1 MAQIKRNSA
10 IGDQELIDRY
20 IDAEWDRYPSGRA
33 DARLKDYGVP
43 VWALIGQL
51 QAIGSDLDQLAADYE
66 LPREAVEAALA
77 FYRQNKKY
85 VDARLLL
92 NSA

>member
-1 MAQIKRNSA
+1 MTQIRSGA
-10 IGDQELIDRY
+10 VARDQELIARY
-20 IDAEWDRYPSGRA
+20 IDPEWDRYPSGRA

-51 QAIGSDLDQLAADYE
+51 RAIGDDLDELAQSYR
-66 LPREAVEAALA
+66 LLREAVDAALA
-77 FYRQNKKY
+77 YYRQNKKY
-85 VDARLLL
+85 IDARILL